1 MDDLTEK
8 LNRLLSDPEGLAKIQ
23 AAMTAL
29 GAGGDSAPEPPAP
42 QPLPAMPD
50 LAGLS
55 RLMPLLSGAG
65 QDTEDT
71 RLLHALRPYLHGQ
84 RAQRL
89 DEAVRLLKL
98 AHLLPL
104 LQEQGI
110 LNGTGGNSDG
120 G

>member
-1 MDDLTEK
+1 MDDLNEK

-23 AAMTAL
+23 AAMSAL
-29 GAGGDSAPEPPAP
+29 GGGDTPPPPPPP
-42 QPLPAMPD
+42 QPEQPLPD
-50 LAGLS
+50 LAGLT

-71 RLLHALRPYLHGQ
+71 RLLYALKPYLHGH

-89 DEAVRLLKL
+89 EEAVRLLKL

-110 LNGTGGNSDG
+110 LKGTGGNDDG

>member
-1 MDDLTEK
+1 MDDLNEK

-29 GAGGDSAPEPPAP
+29 GGEEATPPPPPEPT
-42 QPLPAMPD
+42 LPD
-50 LAGLS
+50 LSGIS
-55 RLMPLLSGAG
+55 RLMPLLSGIG

-71 RLLHALRPYLHGQ
+71 RLLYALRPYLRGQ

-104 LQEQGI
+104 IQEQGI
-110 LNGTGGNSDG
+110 LNGTGGDSRG

>member
-1 MDDLTEK
+1 MDDLNEK

-29 GAGGDSAPEPPAP
+29 GGEEATPPPPPE
-42 QPLPAMPD
+42 LTLPD
-50 LAGLS
+50 LSGIS
-55 RLMPLLSGAG
+55 RLMPLLSGMG

-71 RLLHALRPYLHGQ
+71 RLLYALRPYLCGQ
-84 RAQRL
+84 RAQWL

-104 LQEQGI
+104 IQEQGI
-110 LNGTGGNSDG
+110 LNGTGGDSRG